1 MSNLQKLWLSFG
13 IKIKKLQLHCWGVL
27 LLKAFMMEFQIS

>member
-13 IKIKKLQLHCWGVL
+13 IKIKKTPTSQLGVL

>member
-1 MSNLQKLWLSFG
+1 MSNLQKLGLSFG
-13 IKIKKLQLHCWGVL
+13 IKIKNSNFTVGGGL

>member
-1 MSNLQKLWLSFG
+1 MSNLQKLGLSFG
-13 IKIKKLQLHCWGVL
+13 IKIKNSNFTVGGL

>member
-1 MSNLQKLWLSFG
+1 MKTLAFFRDKN
-13 IKIKKLQLHCWGVL
+13 KKTPTSLLGVL

>member
-1 MSNLQKLWLSFG
+1 MSNLQKFWLSFG
-13 IKIKKLQLHCWGVL
+13 IKIKKTPTSQLGGL